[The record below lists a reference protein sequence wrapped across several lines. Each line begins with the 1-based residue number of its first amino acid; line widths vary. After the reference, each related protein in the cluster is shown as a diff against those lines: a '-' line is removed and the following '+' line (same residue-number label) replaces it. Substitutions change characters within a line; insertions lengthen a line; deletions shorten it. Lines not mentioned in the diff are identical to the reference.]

1 MEVVV
6 RYHGIVGSRGKD
18 RHEEQHQRLRRNP
31 HPVFSSLAVLGG
43 CGFPQMWTKSRP
55 SPLSDSPHWL
65 DLTHLTTRP
74 PV

>member
-31 HPVFSSLAVLGG
+31 HLVSSSLAVLGG
-43 CGFPQMWTKSRP
+43 CGFPQMWTK
-55 SPLSDSPHWL
+55 
-65 DLTHLTTRP
+65 TRP
-74 PV
+74 LFSQTVLTGGAFDHSAAPE